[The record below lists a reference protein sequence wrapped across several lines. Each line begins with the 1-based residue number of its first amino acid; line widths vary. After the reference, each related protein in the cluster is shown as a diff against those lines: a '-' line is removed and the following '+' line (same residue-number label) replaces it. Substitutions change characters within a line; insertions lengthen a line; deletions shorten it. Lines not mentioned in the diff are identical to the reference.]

1 MGNVTSDEAVR
12 ELFKEE
18 DKEKILKIENGDNLT
33 RLPISRLWRR
43 EMQSLQAY
51 QKTSNLELGRTEVVH
66 WSRSSNYER
75 TLIASLSLVLVVE
88 LETGEAAEAEPTL
101 ATLKAVTEVVER
113 VIVKVDEA
121 VVEDVVHLEVLVARA
136 GKRTRP
142 WIQERL

>member
-1 MGNVTSDEAVR
+1 
-12 ELFKEE
+12 
-18 DKEKILKIENGDNLT
+18 
-33 RLPISRLWRR
+33 
-43 EMQSLQAY
+43 MQSLQAY

-66 WSRSSNYER
+66 WSRSSNHER

-121 VVEDVVHLEVLVARA
+121 VVEDVVHQEVLVARA
-136 GKRTRP
+136 VEEDAAVDSRTTLLH
-142 WIQERL
+142 QHQAMRLQLLVATLDWFHSIVRHEIPLLSTKSPLSSTSS